1 MGSTR
6 HAVLVGNGSFAETG
20 LETPRLPALRCPAA
34 DVAGLHDLLVQPIH
48 GAYTVTT
55 LIDRPHNEIQRAL
68 YDCLK
73 KAGPEHQVVIYYSG
87 HGKLD
92 QQGNLYLAGS
102 DTDPE
107 ALAPTALAA
116 AEVQNYVG
124 ESRAGARIVILDCCF
139 SGAVDRIFRHGTAK
153 GEVAEQVGQALR
165 AQAGQG
171 VFYLTASTDVQ
182 TAEEKDQDEYSLL
195 TKHIIAGIK
204 GAADAND
211 DGEVRFS
218 ELCDFVQA
226 SVQKEG
232 VQRPLS
238 FALKAYGDP
247 VVAFTGRPALAA
259 RREAIEQQV
268 YALRSK
274 KLLDGADA
282 ARVLNYIHGAGAVP
296 SVMQALHD
304 ACGDDGAFLRV
315 LYRLPDG
322 TGTPVD
328 QKRDAPSPVK
338 FPPDPA
344 TRIEP
349 AAPRTEDRRV
359 SLPQLL
365 PAWFGRRGVLV
376 SIVVVAIVAGGVVW
390 LSRPP
395 NHTQSAERI
404 SQPAGGASSLLTA
417 PSKGANP
424 NNAAAPP
431 AQSSNNQLI
440 RPAQPL
446 IKGSTQL
453 IK

>member
-6 HAVLVGNGSFAETG
+6 YAVLVGNGSFTETNQA
-20 LETPRLPALRCPAA
+20 TPRLPELRCPAA
-34 DVAGLHDLLVQPIH
+34 DVAGLRDLLIQPTH
-48 GAYTVTT
+48 GAYAVTT
-55 LIDRPHNEIQRAL
+55 LVDKSHNEIQRAL

-73 KAGPEHQVVIYYSG
+73 KARPEDQVLIYYSG

-116 AEVQNYVG
+116 AEVQSYVD

-139 SGAVDRIFRHGTAK
+139 SGAVDRIFRQGTAK

-165 AQAGQG
+165 SRAGQG

-195 TKHIIAGIK
+195 TKHIISGIK
-204 GAADAND
+204 GDADMND

-218 ELCDFVQA
+218 ELCDFVQT

-232 VQRPLS
+232 AQRPLS

-247 VVAFTGRPALAA
+247 VIAFTGRPALAA

-268 YALRSK
+268 YTLRSK

-282 ARVLNYIHGAGAVP
+282 ARVLNYIHGAGAAP

-304 ACGDDGAFLRV
+304 ACEDDGAFLRI
-315 LYRLPDG
+315 LHRLSDNPAQA
-322 TGTPVD
+322 D
-328 QKRDAPSPVK
+328 QTRDASSPAK
-338 FPPDPA
+338 
-344 TRIEP
+344 TSI
-349 AAPRTEDRRV
+349 EDRQV
-359 SLPQLL
+359 SPPPVL
-365 PAWFGRRGVLV
+365 PARWPLGPRALLV
-376 SIVVVAIVAGGVVW
+376 SIVIITIMAGGVVW
-390 LSRPP
+390 LSRPT
-395 NHTQSAERI
+395 TQE
-404 SQPAGGASSLLTA
+404 QTPYAGSGSPTGA
-417 PSKGANP
+417 PS
-424 NNAAAPP
+424 
-431 AQSSNNQLI
+431 LV
-440 RPAQPL
+440 RPSGPL
-446 IKGSTQL
+446 IKGSTRLVQ
-453 IK
+453 